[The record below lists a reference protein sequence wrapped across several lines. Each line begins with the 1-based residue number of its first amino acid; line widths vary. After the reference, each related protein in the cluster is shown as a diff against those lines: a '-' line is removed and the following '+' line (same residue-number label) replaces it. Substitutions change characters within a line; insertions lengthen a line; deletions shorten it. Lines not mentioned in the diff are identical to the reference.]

1 MKKTTLIAG
10 LAVVLASGIGIG
22 AVGQLMFMHYR
33 LARMYRLGPPGMRIH
48 ALERL
53 STHLQ
58 LDEKQK
64 MAMDAILTQSYADAA
79 KLYEKQRPELQE
91 LTDATIAR
99 MRNELTPDQQ
109 KSFQAAW
116 EDFQKRHHSPAVPA
130 PSLEQKKE
138 VQP

>member
-58 LDEKQK
+58 LDEKQ
-64 MAMDAILTQSYADAA
+64 
-79 KLYEKQRPELQE
+79 RPELQE

>member
-10 LAVVLASGIGIG
+10 LVVVLVSGIAIG

-33 LARMYRLGPPGMRIH
+33 LSRMYRLGPPGMRIH

-53 STHLQ
+53 SAHLQ

-64 MAMDAILTQSYADAA
+64 AAIGAILAQSYADAA
-79 KLYEKQRPELQE
+79 KLYEKQRPELQG
-91 LTDATIAR
+91 LTDTTIAQ

-116 EDFQKRHHSPAVPA
+116 EDFQKRHHSPAQPVPG
-130 PSLEQKKE
+130 LEQKKE

>member
-22 AVGQLMFMHYR
+22 AVGQLVFMHYR
-33 LARMYRLGPPGMRIH
+33 LTRMYRLGLPGMRIH

-64 MAMDAILTQSYADAA
+64 TAIDAILAQSYGEAA
-79 KLYEKQRPELQE
+79 KLYEKQRPELQG
-91 LTDATIAR
+91 LTDSTIVR

-116 EDFQKRHHSPAVPA
+116 EDFEKRHHKPVEPVPGA
-130 PSLEQKKE
+130 KQKE